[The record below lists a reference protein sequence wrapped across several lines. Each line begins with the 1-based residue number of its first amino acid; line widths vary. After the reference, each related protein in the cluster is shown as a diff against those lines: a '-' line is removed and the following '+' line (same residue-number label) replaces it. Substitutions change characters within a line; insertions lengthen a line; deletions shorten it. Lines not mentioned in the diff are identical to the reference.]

1 MSSVRPPVFSYLK
14 DPEYLL
20 LRTGRDIIDDDET
33 EDDLPQGGPAADE
46 EEDDMDIDLESED
59 GYGERGPIH
68 EPSAPTTAQT
78 SARVSPERRSE
89 ERESKPVPVKKSKPK
104 EKKAPVPKGRAVKR
118 KAPASKPSKETAT
131 DPETRNPYPLEGKF
145 KDEDDRD

>member
-1 MSSVRPPVFSYLK
+1 
-14 DPEYLL
+14 
-20 LRTGRDIIDDDET
+20 
-33 EDDLPQGGPAADE
+33 
-46 EEDDMDIDLESED
+46 MDIDLESED

-78 SARVSPERRSE
+78 SARVSPERSSE
-89 ERESKPVPVKKSKPK
+89 ERESKPAPVKKSKPK

-131 DPETRNPYPLEGKF
+131 DPEARNPYPLEGKF